1 MEIAMKKPS
10 IMTDTN
16 ICKLTIH
23 AVDDRPGIAAE
34 IFGQLGE
41 AGINVSMMTASGGA
55 SGRTDISFTIEDSGA
70 DKAVGILERI
80 REDLGAQSVS
90 RRDDVVALSIVAE
103 QMNRTP
109 GVAGRIFRTL
119 SSEGINID
127 MISATATAVTCVI
140 DSRFLDDAIKAIQR
154 EFQAELVHD

>member
-1 MEIAMKKPS
+1 
-10 IMTDTN
+10 MTDTN

-34 IFGQLGE
+34 IFGRLGE
-41 AGINVSMMTASGGA
+41 AGLNVSMMTAAGGA
-55 SGRTDISFTIEDSGA
+55 SGRTDISFTIDEA
-70 DKAVGILERI
+70 DAEKAVAILNDI
-80 REDLGAQSVS
+80 RSDLGAQSVS

-103 QMNRTP
+103 QMHRTP

-119 SSEGINID
+119 SLQGINID

-140 DSRFLDDAIKAIQR
+140 DARFLDDAIRAVQQ
-154 EFQAELVHD
+154 EFQAELVHE